1 MIHEVIKDRFY
12 IDADNLDEEFS
23 IIHVLGD
30 LPYPDED
37 NYRIDNEY
45 YRYLQDNLNK
55 GQHLFELQVGSL
67 EEEVEL
73 LKYFKERGWKK
84 VRYYCTDYIKN
95 LHLDQNEVRFNRK
108 YFKVSEVI
116 EKIKTMG
123 LKYIGTDDIDEGIH
137 HGSTS
142 PGIKI
147 LVNRKDYPKFKRDI
161 ENLKELKYKTFW
173 NIGGGILS
181 HKKLLK

>member
-1 MIHEVIKDRFY
+1 MIHEVIKDKFY

-73 LKYFKERGWKK
+73 LKYFIERGWKIRTIAQRNYLSGLVLDS
-84 VRYYCTDYIKN
+84 VRKN
-95 LHLDQNEVRFNRK
+95 CKKIILPLERLLTILTNKRIGQCGKLTKILIR
-108 YFKVSEVI
+108 VI
-116 EKIKTMG
+116 EKS
-123 LKYIGTDDIDEGIH
+123 L
-137 HGSTS
+137 
-142 PGIKI
+142 
-147 LVNRKDYPKFKRDI
+147 
-161 ENLKELKYKTFW
+161 ENLKKTW
-173 NIGGGILS
+173 SI
-181 HKKLLK
+181 